1 MIDWP
6 AARGRGAGA
15 DSKRL
20 LDGLQKDCLI
30 LGVDGHLSRDLGG
43 EISRMCGQLHVD
55 LDL

>member
-6 AARGRGAGA
+6 GDG

-20 LDGLQKDCLI
+20 LDGLQKTAQFWEWMGI
-30 LGVDGHLSRDLGG
+30 LAEIW

-55 LDL
+55 LIAS